1 MLRKIRNRIQS
12 EESGFTLIELLVVIL
27 IIGILAAIAIPA
39 FLGQRQK
46 AQDSAAKSATRN
58 AASAAE
64 AFATD
69 NGGSYVK
76 SDGTA
81 MVTADLTAIEPSL
94 NDGGSVKTT
103 TALSGPATANKYT
116 VSTQSKSNKFF
127 SLTRDNSTGV
137 TFRCSGTA
145 AAVCTSNDW

>member
-1 MLRKIRNRIQS
+1 MLRKIRERIQS

-39 FLGQRQK
+39 FLGQRSK

-69 NGGSYVK
+69 NNGQYING
-76 SDGTA
+76 
-81 MVTADLTAIEPSL
+81 VTPMATTDLTAIEPSL
-94 NDGGSVKTT
+94 TDGGSVKTVTAVVGTPTAT
-103 TALSGPATANKYT
+103 TYT
-116 VSTQSKSNKFF
+116 VSTQSKSNDFF
-127 SLTRDNSTGV
+127 SLTRNNQTGV
-137 TFRCSGTA
+137 TFRCKGATA
-145 AAVCTSNDW
+145 APCTSNSW

>member
-1 MLRKIRNRIQS
+1 MLQRIRDRVSS
-12 EESGFTLIELLVVIL
+12 EKGFTLIELLVVVL

-69 NGGSYVK
+69 NGGKYMNGS
-76 SDGTA
+76 TA
-81 MVTADLTAIEPSL
+81 MAISDLRAIEPAL
-94 NDGGSVKTT
+94 NDAGSVQAVTT
-103 TALSGPATANKYT
+103 IVGTPTGDTYT
-116 VSTQSKSNKFF
+116 VTTQSKSNKYF
-127 SLTRDNSTGV
+127 SLTRNAATGQ
-137 TFRCSGTA
+137 TYRCSTTGTPA
-145 AAVCTSNDW
+145 ACTANDW